1 MAKRENILLEVW
13 LRKVEEAAASLAAD
27 LERERYEEEPQS
39 EAYDIECGCR
49 ELLDYIN
56 NYRTEC
62 DARFAA
68 VAEDE
73 TIELRHLQRELI

>member
-39 EAYDIECGCR
+39 EAYDVECGCK

-68 VAEDE
+68 AAEDE
-73 TIELRHLQRELI
+73 TVELRHLQSEFV